1 MNKIIICGIPMKDR
15 VDPSIYV
22 SDDKSIPAS
31 SRPVRFPI
39 NAFLEETMNSDD
51 SIKFLLLVKKDG
63 YGNYKKNLDCFK
75 EEFEAVNAEIG
86 ATADYVVIDTEF
98 SEEKSVH
105 EKLMGS
111 IVDELEIGARILV
124 DTTYGPKDLPIV
136 IFTALNFAE
145 KFFECQ
151 IDNIIYGKAE
161 FVNGKAVDTKMCD
174 MVPLY
179 YLGSITN
186 TIHCVEPGK
195 AKSMLKSLLSL

>member
-1 MNKIIICGIPMKDR
+1 MK
-15 VDPSIYV
+15 
-22 SDDKSIPAS
+22 
-31 SRPVRFPI
+31 
-39 NAFLEETMNSDD
+39 NDD

-111 IVDELEIGARILV
+111 IVDELEIGARVLV

-145 KFFECQ
+145 KFLECQ

-174 MVPLY
+174 MAPLY

-195 AKSMLKSLLSL
+195 AKAMLKSLISL

>member
-1 MNKIIICGIPMKDR
+1 
-15 VDPSIYV
+15 
-22 SDDKSIPAS
+22 
-31 SRPVRFPI
+31 
-39 NAFLEETMNSDD
+39 
-51 SIKFLLLVKKDG
+51 
-63 YGNYKKNLDCFK
+63 
-75 EEFEAVNAEIG
+75 
-86 ATADYVVIDTEF
+86 
-98 SEEKSVH
+98 
-105 EKLMGS
+105 MGS

-186 TIHCVEPGK
+186 SIHCVEPGK

>member
-1 MNKIIICGIPMKDR
+1 MKDR

-39 NAFLEETMNSDD
+39 NAFLEETMKNDD

-111 IVDELEIGARILV
+111 IVDELEIGVVSLLIPLTAQ
-124 DTTYGPKDLPIV
+124 DLPIV

-145 KFFECQ
+145 KFLECQ

-161 FVNGKAVDTKMCD
+161 FVNGKAVDTKM
-174 MVPLY
+174 
-179 YLGSITN
+179 
-186 TIHCVEPGK
+186 
-195 AKSMLKSLLSL
+195 